1 MHAPP
6 ALLTRHAPPLPLHP
20 LPLLLQR
27 QLQENGEVHLSA
39 LGIAVSSMV
48 TVAEILKN
56 RGLAVE
62 KSISTSLE
70 TLTDESK

>member
-1 MHAPP
+1 M
-6 ALLTRHAPPLPLHP
+6 
-20 LPLLLQR
+20 
-27 QLQENGEVHLSA
+27 HLSA

-48 TVAEILKN
+48 TVVEILKN

-62 KSISTSLE
+62 KSLSTSLE

>member
-1 MHAPP
+1 M
-6 ALLTRHAPPLPLHP
+6 
-20 LPLLLQR
+20 
-27 QLQENGEVHLSA
+27 HLSA

-56 RGLAVE
+56 KGLAVQ